1 MRMFESISHPNV
13 VEFKESFWDEKQISI
28 IMEYLDNDLESKI
41 IKMRKENLRFDESII
56 WSYSI
61 QMMEAL
67 KAFHDKEIIL
77 DYIECSNIFLLKD
90 KNTCKISIMNL
101 RNIDPYLYKYQHEIF
116 GIYYYSP
123 EIFEEDLENNSYKTN
138 IWNIGCIVY
147 ELCTLRPPFQGRNF
161 IELIKKIREGNI
173 ERIEHCYSDELW
185 KMILML
191 LERDI
196 TKRVNCNEFLNS
208 ELIKKKIKEM
218 KKMEENNF

>member
-1 MRMFESISHPNV
+1 MIET
-13 VEFKESFWDEKQISI
+13 
-28 IMEYLDNDLESKI
+28 
-41 IKMRKENLRFDESII
+41 
-56 WSYSI
+56 
-61 QMMEAL
+61 L

-77 DYIECSNIFLLKD
+77 DYIKCSNILLLKD
-90 KNTCKISIMNL
+90 KNTCKIGIMNL
-101 RNIDPYLYKYQHEIF
+101 RNIDPYGYKVQHELYDV
-116 GIYYYSP
+116 GYCSL
-123 EIFEEDLENNSYKTN
+123 EIFKEDFNNNSYKNN

-147 ELCTLRPPFQGRNF
+147 ELCTLRRPFQGRTL
-161 IELIKKIREGNI
+161 IEFYKKLCEGNI